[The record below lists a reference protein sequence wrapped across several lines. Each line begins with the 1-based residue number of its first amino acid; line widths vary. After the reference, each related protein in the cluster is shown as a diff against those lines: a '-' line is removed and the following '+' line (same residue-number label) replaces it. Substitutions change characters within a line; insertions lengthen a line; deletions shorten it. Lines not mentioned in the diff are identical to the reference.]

1 MPIFVDKPLAKNLSD
16 AKKIC
21 ELTKRKRL
29 KVWEAS
35 SLRFSPDLRSA
46 IKQAGEPELV
56 NIYGAM
62 GIAAAGSSLVW
73 YGCHTFQMLNQIMGN
88 KAESVHAIAG
98 ERGVVTTVEYANGK
112 RGVIESITGVWNYGG
127 RIHGEKDLVHFKCEG
142 DMYGNLMPALRDFFT
157 KGIIPVPLKDSYA
170 VQVMIDAAEKSIER
184 GKAIKIKG
192 KL

>member
-1 MPIFVDKPLAKNLSD
+1 MAKTVNVVMIGLDTSHSIAFAQRIQGKAMRGVNITRCLRFPSPFQTEAQQDDRQKILEDLGIEVTSNFKQAVAGAEGVLLEINDPAQHWKYFKKAAELNVPIFVDKPLAKNLSD

-62 GIAAAGSSLVW
+62 GIAAAGCS
-73 YGCHTFQMLNQIMGN
+73 
-88 KAESVHAIAG
+88 
-98 ERGVVTTVEYANGK
+98 
-112 RGVIESITGVWNYGG
+112 
-127 RIHGEKDLVHFKCEG
+127 
-142 DMYGNLMPALRDFFT
+142 
-157 KGIIPVPLKDSYA
+157 
-170 VQVMIDAAEKSIER
+170 
-184 GKAIKIKG
+184 
-192 KL
+192 